1 MKIVILGSGVA
12 GLAFGIIMK
21 QKGHQVFLYERSTQL
36 PVVGNAFLMHHE
48 GMEILR
54 ELLETEEINIGTTIQ
69 KFTLRRPDETIVQEA
84 PIDSWQCMKRRDLI
98 LELSKK
104 FGDDTIFFGKTFSHF
119 NWDGDHATRA
129 VFEDGSVVE
138 ADLFV
143 GSDGCHSN
151 VRKALFGPT
160 TFTSVDVQEI
170 LGVIK
175 DPNLVELFKGSF
187 TKYQDAELGLSF
199 GFIPT
204 SANEIIWYHQFDVR
218 LTGGALHAEDGFKQN
233 ALTSLKKFPE
243 LVHQLIESTDDKD
256 MYLWN
261 TKDFDALS
269 SFHRGNVVLIGDAA
283 HVALPFTSAG
293 TTNALY
299 DARELSH
306 ALEENQN
313 MPSAFN
319 QYYLNRIDMIR
330 EHLELGR
337 TLKQNFL
344 TPVSTE
350 PMEIPLVRF
359 NVNREAKASAQKTK
373 VEVLYFTDPVCSTCW
388 TFQSGLRL
396 FRDRCAES
404 MDFKHVMGGLLPSW
418 NGFNRGGIEKPEDVY
433 HHWKHVSE
441 QTGVQIDPTIWLT
454 DPLHSSF
461 PPSIAFKA
469 AALQDEGKA
478 KKYLQRLQEL
488 VFLER
493 TNIGRVE
500 ELHRLAISLGLDG
513 EQFLDDM
520 KGRGIGG
527 FLKDLSLVRK
537 YGVNILPTLIFKKND
552 DIWVRI
558 NGPQHFEVLERA
570 LLDVH
575 AWTVDN
581 EPVVSDWDRF
591 NITEGVLPGIVQ
603 QYRAAG

>member
-1 MKIVILGSGVA
+1 MKIAILGSGVA

-21 QKGHQVFLYERSTQL
+21 QKGHQVYLYERSTQL
-36 PVVGNAFLMHHE
+36 PVIGNAFLMHHE

-54 ELLETEEINIGTTIQ
+54 ELLETEQIEIGTTINQ
-69 KFTLRRPDETIVQEA
+69 FTLRRPDETIVQEA

-98 LELSKK
+98 DLLAKK
-104 FGDDTIFFGKTFSHF
+104 FGEESIYFGKTFSHF
-119 NWDGDHATRA
+119 EWKGDHANNA
-129 VFEDGSVVE
+129 VFEDGTVVD

-151 VRKALFGPT
+151 VRKAIFGAT
-160 TFTSVDVQEI
+160 NFTSVEVQEI
-170 LGVIK
+170 LGVIE

-187 TKYQDAELGLSF
+187 TKYQDAKRGLSF

-204 SANEIIWYHQFDVR
+204 SSNEIIWYHQFDVR
-218 LTGGALHAEDGFKQN
+218 LTGGALRAED
-233 ALTSLKKFPE
+233 SLKENTLQSLQQFPE
-243 LVHQLIESTDDKD
+243 LVHQLIESTQEKD

-299 DARELSH
+299 DARELAL
-306 ALEENQN
+306 ALEQN
-313 MPSAFN
+313 ETMQKAFD

-337 TLKQNFL
+337 TLKHNFL
-344 TPVSTE
+344 NPETAE
-350 PMEIPLVRF
+350 AMEIPLVRF
-359 NVNREAKASAQKTK
+359 NVNRESEEEEQKAK

-396 FRDRCAES
+396 FRDRYAEK
-404 MDFKHVMGGLLPSW
+404 MDFNYVMGGLLPSW
-418 NGFNRGGIEKPEDVY
+418 NGFDRGGIEKPEDVY
-433 HHWKHVSE
+433 RHWKEVSE
-441 QTGVQIDPTIWLT
+441 KTGVHIEPSIWLT
-454 DPLHSSF
+454 DPVQSSY
-461 PPSIAFKA
+461 PPSIAYRA
-469 AALQDEGKA
+469 AFLQDEELA
-478 KKYLQRLQEL
+478 RKYYQRLQEL

-500 ELHRLAISLGLDG
+500 VLHHLAISVGLDG
-513 EQFLDDM
+513 DQFLEDM

-527 FLKDLSLVRK
+527 FLKDLSLVK
-537 YGVNILPTLIFKKND
+537 KHGVNKLPTLLFKKNED
-552 DIWVRI
+552 LWIRI
-558 NGPQHFEVLERA
+558 NGPQPFEVLERA
-570 LLDVH
+570 ILDIH
-575 AWTVDN
+575 SWTVEDGQVLN
-581 EPVVSDWDRF
+581 DWDRF
-591 NITEGVLPGIVQ
+591 DESARVLPGMIQ
-603 QYRAAG
+603 CFRAAG

>member
-1 MKIVILGSGVA
+1 MKIAILGSGVA

-21 QKGHQVFLYERSTQL
+21 QKGHQVYLYERSTQL

-48 GMEILR
+48 GMQILR
-54 ELLETEEINIGTTIQ
+54 DLLETEDINIGTTIK

-84 PIDSWQCMKRRDLI
+84 SIDSWQCMKRRDLI
-98 LELSKK
+98 NILAKK
-104 FGDDTIFFGKTFSHF
+104 FGEDSIYFGKTFSHF
-119 NWDGDHATRA
+119 EWNKDLAQQA

-138 ADLFV
+138 ADMFV

-160 TFTSVDVQEI
+160 AFTSVDVQEI

-187 TKYQDAELGLSF
+187 TKYQDVERGLSF

-218 LTGGALHAEDGFKQN
+218 LTGGMLRAED
-233 ALTSLKKFPE
+233 ALKENTLQSLQQFPE
-243 LVHQLIESTDDKD
+243 LVHQLIQSTQEKD

-299 DARELSH
+299 DARELAH
-306 ALEENQN
+306 ALENNQN
-313 MPSAFN
+313 MRLAFN

-330 EHLELGR
+330 EHVELGR

-344 TPVSTE
+344 NPENTE
-350 PMEIPLVRF
+350 ATEIPLVRF
-359 NVNREAKASAQKTK
+359 NTNHQTNTEEQKSK
-373 VEVLYFTDPVCSTCW
+373 VEVLYFTDPICSTCW
-388 TFQSGLRL
+388 TFQSGLRS
-396 FRDRCAES
+396 FRDRYAEK
-404 MDFKHVMGGLLPSW
+404 MDFKYVMGGLLPSW
-418 NGFNRGGIEKPEDVY
+418 NGFNRGGIRKPEDVY
-433 HHWKHVSE
+433 HHWKEVSE
-441 QTGVQIDPTIWLT
+441 QSGIPIDPTIWLT
-454 DPLHSSF
+454 DPVRSSF
-461 PPSIAFKA
+461 PSSIAYIA
-469 AALQDEGKA
+469 AAIQDEEKS
-478 KKYLQRLQEL
+478 KKYLERLQEL

-493 TNIGRVE
+493 TNIGNVE
-500 ELHRLAISLGLDG
+500 VLHRLAISFGLDG

-520 KGRGIGG
+520 KGRGIGS

-537 YGVNILPTLIFKKND
+537 YGVNMLPTLLFKKND
-552 DIWVRI
+552 DILIRI
-558 NGPQHFEVLERA
+558 NGPQPFEVLERA
-570 LLDVH
+570 LLDIDS
-575 AWTVDN
+575 WTVEDGQVLN
-581 EPVVSDWDRF
+581 EWDRF
-591 NITEGVLPGIVQ
+591 NESARVLPDMVQ
-603 QYRAAG
+603 CFRVAG